1 MLPATFKLEIAT
13 PERLLVSAE
22 VKEAQIPGEGGYLG
36 ILPGHAPLLSALQ
49 PGVISYGGQG
59 HTERLVVTWGYVEVL
74 PTRVTVLAEAAEKVE
89 EVDVGRAEK
98 ALQRAV
104 ERLKKSS
111 VDVDVAR
118 AQAAVRRASA
128 RLHGVGKL

>member
-1 MLPATFKLEIAT
+1 MLPETFKLEIAT
-13 PERLLVSAE
+13 PERLLVSAN

-49 PGVISYGGQG
+49 PGVISYGHEGR
-59 HTERLVVTWGYVEVL
+59 TDRLVVTWGYVEVL
-74 PTRVTVLAEAAEKVE
+74 GGTVTVLAEAAEKVE
-89 EVDVGRAEK
+89 EIDVARAEK
-98 ALQRAV
+98 SLQRAV
-104 ERLKKSS
+104 DRLKHAS

-128 RLHGVGKL
+128 RLLGVGKM